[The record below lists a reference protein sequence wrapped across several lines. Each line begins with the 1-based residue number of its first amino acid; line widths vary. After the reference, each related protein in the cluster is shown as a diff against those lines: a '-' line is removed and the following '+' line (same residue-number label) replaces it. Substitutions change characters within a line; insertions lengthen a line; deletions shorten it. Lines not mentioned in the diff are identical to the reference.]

1 MTYSALARTTDTY
14 GRYLCTVRDHHFI
27 SDGPAFRGLPAE
39 EVTPAELFLAGIA
52 ACGVELVQVFGR
64 EEGLPLRAAR
74 CQITADGRAP
84 TTGRTVFQSVRL
96 EFVLDGVSAEQGAH
110 LVERFEGA

>member
-14 GRYLCTVRDHHFI
+14 GRYLCTVREHHFV

-39 EVTPAELFLAGIA
+39 EVTPAELFLSGIA
-52 ACGVELVQVFGR
+52 ACGVELVQVCAR
-64 EEGLPLRAAR
+64 EEGLPLRSAT
-74 CQITADGRAP
+74 CEISADGRA
-84 TTGRTVFQSVRL
+84 TSTARTVFESVRL
-96 EFVLDGVSAEQGAH
+96 GFVLEGVSEEQGLH